1 MPSNHFHQRSCLL
14 GHRVSRVTACG
25 DFERRACQPDRV
37 TERGESRTYRAEGGA
52 DRSDKDTGVRR
63 TCVRVE
69 GKKERECVRVSVR
82 VSERVSLSLCVCVC
96 LRLRPCA

>member
-25 DFERRACQPDRV
+25 DFERRACQLDRV
-37 TERGESRTYRAEGGA
+37 TGRGESRTYRAEGGA

-69 GKKERECVRVSVR
+69 GKKERVC
-82 VSERVSLSLCVCVC
+82 VSECARERACLSLFVCVC
-96 LRLRPCA
+96 A